1 MVVKTIKASVP
12 SLIAMVFAP
21 PTQGHAGEVRIADQ
35 SRLHVLL
42 PQFVAPSELVTQLA
56 EVREALARK
65 GKDRRYAKLFQN
77 QHTDVLEKCNK
88 LKRQADALAIK
99 GK

>member
-12 SLIAMVFAP
+12 TLIAMVFAP
-21 PTQGHAGEVRIADQ
+21 PSSGHAGEVRIADQ

-42 PQFVAPSELVTQLA
+42 PQFVAPGELVAQLA

-65 GKDRRYAKLFQN
+65 AKERRYVKVFQGRYN
-77 QHTDVLEKCNK
+77 ELIEKCNK
-88 LKRQADALAIK
+88 LKQQADALLGK